1 MGSND
6 IFPTV
11 IKLLELGY
19 SMIPSGGGEKG
30 KSPLYPWTEYQKRL
44 PTRRELD
51 NWQFRDHPTLWG
63 WVTGQ
68 ASGMVVLGSDS
79 PKMTERLEALGIKPH
94 IITPA
99 GAHFLFRSPG
109 HNIVTRAEIL
119 PKLDVRADGGFANC
133 LGTRPDGGTYTIAIW
148 PTRDTLYDWDI
159 LRKDPELWEVVNEG
173 SAKTR
178 PTATGHEPRKRIFKG
193 EGRNQALT
201 REAGR
206 LIRIY
211 KEPAIVKPMIW
222 AYNQAVCVPPLTE
235 DENARTWEKSLEKW
249 AAKANVQETQDKPQ
263 EEIQPYNREQYL
275 KVLSQWLYIKD
286 YQAIDIV
293 MATAL
298 TILLPG
304 DPVWLLLIAP
314 PGSTKTEYL
323 RSFTNDR
330 VYSLSTLTP
339 QTLISGLKGN
349 KTADLISELDG
360 KILILKDFTSILS
373 KKNEDQTAIFADL
386 REAYD
391 GYLEKSYGSGTGTKR
406 YKSRFGVIAG
416 VTDVID
422 MYRKVHS
429 LLGERFLK
437 CRIRTNAEDAIN
449 KAGEMAGK
457 EEEMRR
463 VLSEATNGCFAYYAS
478 RIKDSEPTV
487 VEKDT
492 YQQIKALANITAKL
506 RSEVARDNYH
516 NVLYHP
522 QAEVG
527 TRLTKQFLKLAQGI
541 CLFYEHDIV
550 GQEEYK
556 VVLRVAQD
564 SIPRQRLK
572 LVLSILGC
580 EPMTTQQIG
589 DKATIPT
596 TTTKELLE
604 DLWMLD
610 LIERTGENPYYWHL
624 GEGTSNLLIEANFD
638 SKGS

>member
-1 MGSND
+1 MSSDMLLAALSYVAEGFKV
-6 IFPTV
+6 FP
-11 IKLLELGY
+11 
-19 SMIPSGGGEKG
+19 
-30 KSPLYPWTEYQKRL
+30 
-44 PTRRELD
+44 
-51 NWQFRDHPTLWG
+51 
-63 WVTGQ
+63 
-68 ASGMVVLGSDS
+68 
-79 PKMTERLEALGIKPH
+79 
-94 IITPA
+94 
-99 GAHFLFRSPG
+99 
-109 HNIVTRAEIL
+109 
-119 PKLDVRADGGFANC
+119 
-133 LGTRPDGGTYTIAIW
+133 
-148 PTRDTLYDWDI
+148 
-159 LRKDPELWEVVNEG
+159 
-173 SAKTR
+173 
-178 PTATGHEPRKRIFKG
+178 
-193 EGRNQALT
+193 
-201 REAGR
+201 
-206 LIRIY
+206 
-211 KEPAIVKPMIW
+211 VKPDKT
-222 AYNQAVCVPPLTE
+222 PLTE
-235 DENARTWEKSLEKW
+235 HGLKDATQIQIGVREYWGKWPNAGIGLVTDGFVVLDFDAKNGGLESKVAIEEKYGTLPPTRTHRTGGGGLHFIYRGPNGTNIRNTVALGDYQGVDLRGNGGYIVVPPSLHESGNRYEVVDACEIAPAPGWLIELATKRILAPSTNTPGLIKYGERNHRLFKLASSMRRQGASENTICDAVRKCYENDCEHEPPITEEELHKV
-249 AAKANVQETQDKPQ
+249 AKQGAKYLPSGVGSSGRYVRRDRQNQQETQDKPQ

-286 YQAIDIV
+286 GQAIDIV

-323 RSFTNDR
+323 RSFTSDR
-330 VYSLSTLTP
+330 FYSLSTLTP

-391 GYLEKSYGSGTGTKR
+391 GYLEKSYGSGIGTKR

-463 VLSEATNGCFAYYAS
+463 VLAEATNGCFAYYAS
-478 RIKDSEPTV
+478 RIKDLEPII
-487 VEKDT
+487 VERDT
-492 YQQIKALANITAKL
+492 HQQIKALANITAKL

-556 VVLRVAQD
+556 VVLRIAQD

-624 GEGTSNLLIEANFD
+624 GEGTSNLLIEANF
-638 SKGS
+638 

>member
-1 MGSND
+1 MS
-6 IFPTV
+6 
-11 IKLLELGY
+11 
-19 SMIPSGGGEKG
+19 
-30 KSPLYPWTEYQKRL
+30 
-44 PTRRELD
+44 
-51 NWQFRDHPTLWG
+51 
-63 WVTGQ
+63 
-68 ASGMVVLGSDS
+68 SDEDY
-79 PKMTERLEALGIKPH
+79 MQT
-94 IITPA
+94 
-99 GAHFLFRSPG
+99 
-109 HNIVTRAEIL
+109 
-119 PKLDVRADGGFANC
+119 
-133 LGTRPDGGTYTIAIW
+133 PDGRW
-148 PTRDTLYDWDI
+148 VRQDSQLLRDTQ
-159 LRKDPELWEVVNEG
+159 G
-173 SAKTR
+173 
-178 PTATGHEPRKRIFKG
+178 
-193 EGRNQALT
+193 
-201 REAGR
+201 
-206 LIRIY
+206 
-211 KEPAIVKPMIW
+211 
-222 AYNQAVCVPPLTE
+222 
-235 DENARTWEKSLEKW
+235 
-249 AAKANVQETQDKPQ
+249 KPQ
-263 EEIQPYNREQYL
+263 EETRLYNREQYL
-275 KVLSQWLYIKD
+275 EVLLQWLYIKD
-286 YQAIDIV
+286 FQAIDIV

-323 RSFTNDR
+323 RSFTNNR

-406 YKSRFGVIAG
+406 YKSKFGVIAG

-478 RIKDSEPTV
+478 RIRDSEPII
-487 VEKDT
+487 VENNT
-492 YQQIKALANITAKL
+492 HQQIKALANITAKL
-506 RSEVARDNYH
+506 RSEVDRDNCH

-527 TRLTKQFLKLAQGI
+527 TRLTKQFLKLAQGL
-541 CLFYEHDIV
+541 CLFYAHDIV
-550 GQEEYK
+550 GQQEYE

-610 LIERTGENPYYWHL
+610 LIKRTGENPYYWQL
-624 GEGTSNLLIEANFD
+624 GEGTSNLLIAANFD
-638 SKGS
+638 TKGS